1 MFNSNLCVLLSECS
15 FLNLLF
21 HRTIMDDDVQAI
33 DPPHSIPPHIQHLN
47 GNAISFVVPDE
58 STSGIPGI
66 TYFQI

>member
-1 MFNSNLCVLLSECS
+1 
-15 FLNLLF
+15 
-21 HRTIMDDDVQAI
+21 MDDDVQAI